1 MKQVIL
7 LIIVFFLYINGY
19 CQDKT
24 SNDLEVANYIKKAES
39 FIKTNDFKNAI
50 VNYTAALSHASDKLG
65 IYEKRS
71 IVYLADKNYEDAL
84 LDYSKIIELEQEQ
97 KKLGSAY
104 FYRGLCKI
112 MLHQL
117 NDGECED
124 LSTAKK
130 LGFEAEWKK
139 FTMFCPF
146 IAD

>member
-1 MKQVIL
+1 MKQFIL
-7 LIIVFFLYINGY
+7 LTIVFLLYINGY
-19 CQDKT
+19 TQDKV
-24 SNDLEVANYIKKAES
+24 SNDLKINDYIKKAES
-39 FIKTNDFKNAI
+39 FIKTQDYKNAI
-50 VNYTAALSHASDKLG
+50 LNYTAALRIATDKSS

-71 IVYLADKNYEDAL
+71 MIYLADQNYEEAL
-84 LDYSKIIELEQEQ
+84 LDNDKIIELEKDT

-130 LGFEAEWKK
+130 LGFEAEWNN
-139 FTMFCPF
+139 FTLFCPF
-146 IAD
+146 ISN

>member
-1 MKQVIL
+1 MKQ
-7 LIIVFFLYINGY
+7 LIVLTFVFFLHIDGY
-19 CQDKT
+19 CQDKV
-24 SNDLEVANYIKKAES
+24 SNDYETNDYIKKAES
-39 FIKTNDFKNAI
+39 FIKANDFKNAI
-50 VNYTAALSHASDKLG
+50 VNYTVALSYASDKLP

-84 LDYSKIIELEQEQ
+84 LDYSKIIELEQKQ

-130 LGFEAEWKK
+130 LGFEAEWKN

>member
-1 MKQVIL
+1 MKAKACSATEKL
-7 LIIVFFLYINGY
+7 LVEHKHWES
-19 CQDKT
+19 CP
-24 SNDLEVANYIKKAES
+24 KAAPKYRNE
-39 FIKTNDFKNAI
+39 KLLKANDFKNAI
-50 VNYTAALSHASDKLG
+50 VNYTVALSHASDKLG

-112 MLHQL
+112 MLHQI
-117 NDGECED
+117 NAGECED

>member
-1 MKQVIL
+1 MKKIIIL
-7 LIIVFFLYINGY
+7 CILIFFKTNSY

-24 SNDLEVANYIKKAES
+24 SNDLDAINYITKAES
-39 FIKTNDFKNAI
+39 FIKVLDFKNAI

>member
-1 MKQVIL
+1 MKKIIIL
-7 LIIVFFLYINGY
+7 GILIFLKTNGY

-24 SNDLEVANYIKKAES
+24 SNDLEVVNYINKAES
-39 FIKTNDFKNAI
+39 FIKANDFKNAI
-50 VNYTAALSHASDKLG
+50 VNYTAALSHASDKLC

-71 IVYLADKNYEDAL
+71 VAYLADKNYAEAL

-112 MLHQL
+112 MLHQI
-117 NDGECED
+117 NAGECED